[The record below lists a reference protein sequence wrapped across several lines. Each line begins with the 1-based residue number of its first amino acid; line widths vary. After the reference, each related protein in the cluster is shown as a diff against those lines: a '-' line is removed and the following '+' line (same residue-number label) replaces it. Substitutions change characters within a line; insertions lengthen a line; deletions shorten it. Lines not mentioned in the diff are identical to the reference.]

1 MQCVTVWAF
10 VLVKRA
16 VARTLVPSQSWL
28 MIRSASSKL
37 IRILP
42 SGFGRGTVQVFPQS
56 VQRMRGL
63 PALFVPNFL
72 AVAWAQAI
80 IMARVFPSLRLSLTI
95 NRV

>member
-1 MQCVTVWAF
+1 
-10 VLVKRA
+10 
-16 VARTLVPSQSWL
+16 
-28 MIRSASSKL
+28 
-37 IRILP
+37 
-42 SGFGRGTVQVFPQS
+42 